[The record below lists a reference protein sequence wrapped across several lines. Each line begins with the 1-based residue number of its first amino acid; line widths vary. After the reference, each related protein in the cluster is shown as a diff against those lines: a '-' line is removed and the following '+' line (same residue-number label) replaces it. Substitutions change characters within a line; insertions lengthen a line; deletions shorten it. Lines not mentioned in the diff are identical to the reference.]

1 MDLLTIAKKI
11 AHRAEAESLKQNVP
25 DAIKRHSAEN
35 ALSLDHCPQPH
46 VNRTADA

>member
-11 AHRAEAESLKQNVP
+11 ADRLEAESLKQNVP
-25 DAIKRHSAEN
+25 GAIWRNSTGN

-46 VNRTADA
+46 VSRTADA